1 MSHPVAIVLT
11 SPRTGR
17 PPERGKELAMPAVW
31 KRLLSRLYHD
41 ERGQGTVEYFL
52 VILAAT
58 ALAVILFRWMQ
69 GSGGTS
75 IISTILG
82 RVVQW
87 IAGQF

>member
-1 MSHPVAIVLT
+1 
-11 SPRTGR
+11 
-17 PPERGKELAMPAVW
+17 MPAIW
-31 KRLLSRLYHD
+31 RILSRLQGSTLHRD
-41 ERGQGTVEYFL
+41 QRGQGTVEYFL

-58 ALAVILFRWMQ
+58 ALAVVLFRWIS

-82 RVVQW
+82 RVVSW

>member
-1 MSHPVAIVLT
+1 
-11 SPRTGR
+11 
-17 PPERGKELAMPAVW
+17 MPAFW
-31 KRLLSRLYHD
+31 SRILSRVRGSSLHTD
-41 ERGQGTVEYFL
+41 QRGQGTIEYFL

-58 ALAVILFRWMQ
+58 ALAVVLFRWIS

-82 RVVQW
+82 RVVSW

>member
-1 MSHPVAIVLT
+1 MAAIW
-11 SPRTGR
+11 RR
-17 PPERGKELAMPAVW
+17 WLAKADG
-31 KRLLSRLYHD
+31 D

-69 GSGGTS
+69 SSGGTG

-82 RVVQW
+82 KVVQW
-87 IAGQF
+87 VAGQF